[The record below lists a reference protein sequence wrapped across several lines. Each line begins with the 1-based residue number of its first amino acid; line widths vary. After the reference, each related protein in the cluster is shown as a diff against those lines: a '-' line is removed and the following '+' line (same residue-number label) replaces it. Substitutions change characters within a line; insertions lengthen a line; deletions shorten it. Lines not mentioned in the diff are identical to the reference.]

1 MRRWALDLLVCPRC
15 GEFPLLLIEHEVK
28 NVKTRMKIKAPL
40 CSSYCF
46 LTKSKDISLDKCAR
60 CIQEEVVSG
69 EILCEKCGFR
79 MSVHSGVLFI
89 TDFQLSGELSDLKTR
104 RKHLNIGWIIHP

>member
-15 GEFPLLLIEHEVK
+15 GEFPLLLVEHEVR
-28 NVKTRMKIKAPL
+28 NVETKMKIKAPL
-40 CSSYCF
+40 CSSYCS
-46 LTKSKDISLDKCAR
+46 LTNSKDISLDKCVR

-79 MSVHSGVLFI
+79 TSIRSGVLFI
-89 TDFQLSGELSDLKTR
+89 TDFQSPEELQT
-104 RKHLNIGWIIHP
+104 